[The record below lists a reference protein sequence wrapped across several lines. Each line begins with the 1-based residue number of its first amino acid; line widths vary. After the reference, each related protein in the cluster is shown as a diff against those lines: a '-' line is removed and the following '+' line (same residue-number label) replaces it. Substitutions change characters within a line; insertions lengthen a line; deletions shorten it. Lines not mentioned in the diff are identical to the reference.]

1 MSTPSHPVSTITRYG
16 ATKFCEWLTEKE
28 HAMGQL
34 PREAHYDLP
43 TDTEWS
49 RLAGLSHEV
58 GDWPEERHFN
68 APDRLPW
75 EGNPNDF
82 SHHGNYY
89 TVSSA
94 DASNQFFGKKDRFH
108 RTAPVGQFKPNM
120 HGLYDVGGNVMEW
133 VSSEYRPLPTPA
145 RNKQFT
151 LRGGGWRS
159 LHPDQMRIGHRVNP
173 PAGLLESGFR
183 CVIRNWPERDK

>member
-1 MSTPSHPVSTITRYG
+1 M
-16 ATKFCEWLTEKE
+16 
-28 HAMGQL
+28 
-34 PREAHYDLP
+34 
-43 TDTEWS
+43 
-49 RLAGLSHEV
+49 

-82 SHHGNYY
+82 SHQGNYY

-133 VSSEYRPLPTPA
+133 VSSEYRPKPLPA
-145 RNKQFT
+145 RKKQFT

-183 CVIRNWPERDK
+183 CLIRNWPERDK